1 MQTSHGVRLAAW
13 LAAALLAL
21 LIPNPARSG
30 FSRPQAPAAPAV
42 AVANGGAGPCT
53 ADFVVTDAAGKAIY
67 AAKIDIQLQYGFM
80 GLHKLGATVNTNS
93 DGKARIEGLPD
104 KIKKTAEFNISYQS
118 ESKSLPYDPI
128 ADCHPHLQVTLGAKA
143 GG

>member
-1 MQTSHGVRLAAW
+1 VWLAGW
-13 LAAALLAL
+13 LAAGLLVS
-21 LIPNPARSG
+21 LIPNPARG
-30 FSRPQAPAAPAV
+30 LVSRPQAPAAPAV
-42 AVANGGAGPCT
+42 AVANGGAGPCS

-80 GLHKLGATVNTNS
+80 GLHKLGAMVNTNS

-104 KIKKTAEFNISYQS
+104 KIKKTAEFNISYQN

-128 ADCHPHLQVTLGAKA
+128 ADCHPHLQVTLGGK
-143 GG
+143 